1 MALFGKKK
9 NNAYDEA
16 SSSLNQSA
24 YSVDKLIIE
33 QIKDDDEQAAKLVD
47 KLKAGHPLI
56 INFEGLGDFPT
67 NKMLAFFTGA
77 AYALDG
83 KAVKINDF
91 TFLFAKRV
99 DFLDGT
105 LQKFINNL
113 PR

>member
-1 MALFGKKK
+1 MGLFGKKK

-16 SSSLNQSA
+16 SSNLNTA
-24 YSVDKLIIE
+24 TYSVDKIIME
-33 QIKDDDEQAAKLVD
+33 QIKDDDEQAARLVD
-47 KLKAGHPLI
+47 KLKNGHPLI

-83 KAVKINDF
+83 KTVKINDF

>member
-1 MALFGKKK
+1 MGLFTKKK
-9 NNAYDEA
+9 NNAYDDA
-16 SSSLNQSA
+16 SSDLNRAS
-24 YSVDKLIIE
+24 YSVDKLIME

-47 KLKAGHPLI
+47 KLKEGHPLI
-56 INFEGLGDFPT
+56 INFEGLDDYPT

-77 AYALDG
+77 TYALDG
-83 KAVKINDF
+83 KTVKINDF